1 MTDLVVEGEAFGRP
15 VAEII
20 DMATAVQKITL
31 SASRDIPFNKLVLS
45 QTNVRRVKAGVSIQ
59 ELAEDIARRTLLQS
73 LCVRPVRDADG
84 RETGM
89 FEVPA
94 GGRRFRA
101 LELLVKQKRMSKTQ
115 LVPCIVR
122 EDGIAEEDSLAE
134 NVQRAALHPLDQF
147 RAFHALREKGLG
159 EEEIAAR
166 FFVSPTVVKQRLR
179 LAAVSEKLLEVY
191 AEDRMTLEQLT
202 AFTVTNHHARQEEVW
217 DAIQRSYNKEPYY
230 IRRQLTEGAFRASDK
245 RAQFVGLDTYEK
257 AGGVIMRD
265 LFQHDDGGWLQ
276 DAALLDRLALEK
288 LQAEAEV
295 LRAEGWKWIEV
306 ATDFPYGHTAGLR
319 RLTGETVALADEE
332 LASRDA
338 LQAEQERL
346 ENEYAEADDLPEE
359 VDQRLGEIETALA
372 ALDERPVIYDAAD
385 IACAGVFVSINGD
398 GGLRIERGYVRPED
412 EPAVEPTDSDGEIS
426 AVVGSDGAHSRTAV
440 GVKGVIL
447 PSEAQ
452 APEEDEGVRPL
463 SDRLVTELTA
473 HRTLALRDA
482 LANDPRTA
490 FAAVLHAMCLGAFYH
505 RESESC
511 LELTLKNSTFSA
523 QAPGLADSVS
533 AKAIEARHEQ
543 WVTKLP
549 KEVDHLWDRV
559 TALDGDAQ
567 AALFAHCASLGVN
580 AVCEPWNRNPRRL
593 AHANALANA
602 VRLDMAAAGWTPTV
616 ENYLGRVPKARILE
630 AVREAK
636 GAQSA
641 RLIEHLK
648 RPDMAKEAERL
659 LEGSGWLPEP
669 LRTPD
674 VHGVEPAGED
684 DAGAKALPA
693 FLADGEEDGAGDPA
707 ASDSE
712 EPHRSAIA
720 AE

>member
-1 MTDLVVEGEAFGRP
+1 M
-15 VAEII
+15 
-20 DMATAVQKITL
+20 
-31 SASRDIPFNKLVLS
+31 
-45 QTNVRRVKAGVSIQ
+45 
-59 ELAEDIARRTLLQS
+59 
-73 LCVRPVRDADG
+73 
-84 RETGM
+84 
-89 FEVPA
+89 
-94 GGRRFRA
+94 
-101 LELLVKQKRMSKTQ
+101 
-115 LVPCIVR
+115 
-122 EDGIAEEDSLAE
+122 
-134 NVQRAALHPLDQF
+134 
-147 RAFHALREKGLG
+147 
-159 EEEIAAR
+159 
-166 FFVSPTVVKQRLR
+166 
-179 LAAVSEKLLEVY
+179 
-191 AEDRMTLEQLT
+191 
-202 AFTVTNHHARQEEVW
+202 
-217 DAIQRSYNKEPYY
+217 
-230 IRRQLTEGAFRASDK
+230 
-245 RAQFVGLDTYEK
+245 
-257 AGGVIMRD
+257 
-265 LFQHDDGGWLQ
+265 
-276 DAALLDRLALEK
+276 
-288 LQAEAEV
+288 
-295 LRAEGWKWIEV
+295 
-306 ATDFPYGHTAGLR
+306 
-319 RLTGETVALADEE
+319 
-332 LASRDA
+332 
-338 LQAEQERL
+338 
-346 ENEYAEADDLPEE
+346 
-359 VDQRLGEIETALA
+359 
-372 ALDERPVIYDAAD
+372 
-385 IACAGVFVSINGD
+385 
-398 GGLRIERGYVRPED
+398 
-412 EPAVEPTDSDGEIS
+412 
-426 AVVGSDGAHSRTAV
+426 
-440 GVKGVIL
+440 
-447 PSEAQ
+447 
-452 APEEDEGVRPL
+452 
-463 SDRLVTELTA
+463 TELTA

-616 ENYLGRVPKARILE
+616 ENYLGRVQKARILE
-630 AVREAK
+630 AVREEK